1 MNDYFFEKCYTVAY
15 DGCTM
20 TWTPNLWHLY
30 VKNWNLCTLNF
41 RVETM
46 SLDFTAVFPRS
57 WLGKVRFYLDMIP
70 STILRPPVKKQTK
83 VKSCQQAG
91 VIKNTSKKKPNTA
104 LTELF
109 TKRRLLIT

>member
-1 MNDYFFEKCYTVAY
+1 
-15 DGCTM
+15 
-20 TWTPNLWHLY
+20 
-30 VKNWNLCTLNF
+30 
-41 RVETM
+41 M

-70 STILRPPVKKQTK
+70 STIPRPPVKQTK

-91 VIKNTSKKKPNTA
+91 VIKNTSKKKSNTA

-109 TKRRLLIT
+109 AKRRLLIT